1 MWEQAW
7 ADASPERMYSQ
18 LLIPGQAVLLLL
30 RLLLLWHLLL
40 QHRLLHPPHPLLHR
54 LLLPQ
59 LPQNPQH
66 PKHPLLRVLP

>member
-1 MWEQAW
+1 MLERAW

-30 RLLLLWHLLL
+30 R
-40 QHRLLHPPHPLLHR
+40 HRLLDPPHPLLHR

-59 LPQNPQH
+59 LPQH
-66 PKHPLLRVLP
+66 PKHLLRRVLPWPPWFQAPENA